1 MDMIHL
7 SNTLSPRLLLVLL
20 AVFFVLLVITVL
32 FLGYVHQGGIPT
44 LADST
49 VAVVN

>member
-1 MDMIHL
+1 MTYL
-7 SNTLSPRLLLVLL
+7 SNTYSLRFLLVLF
-20 AVFFVLLVITVL
+20 AVLFMLLLITVL